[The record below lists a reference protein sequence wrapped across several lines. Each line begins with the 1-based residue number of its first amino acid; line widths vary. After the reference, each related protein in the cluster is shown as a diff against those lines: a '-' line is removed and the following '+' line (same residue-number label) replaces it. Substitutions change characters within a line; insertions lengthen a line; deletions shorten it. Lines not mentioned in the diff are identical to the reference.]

1 MTGLVGVESVYILL
15 GDIKKLQPRS
25 KFLGRINNK
34 FKSSKDTDMEELVE
48 A

>member
-25 KFLGRINNK
+25 KVLGRISNK
-34 FKSSKDTDMEELVE
+34 FKSSKHTDMEELAE